1 MDLPKKESENL
12 VSVKIVKCKN
22 SHKND
27 WGEFSNKKGKEFERQ
42 QKELAALCLA
52 VPWTVPSEGIAQLY
66 FTAQIQS
73 TPLIPGDALRRP
85 LKLSYLK

>member
-52 VPWTVPSEGIAQLY
+52 VPWTVPSSPSCILQLG
-66 FTAQIQS
+66 FR
-73 TPLIPGDALRRP
+73 AL
-85 LKLSYLK
+85 LSYQAMH